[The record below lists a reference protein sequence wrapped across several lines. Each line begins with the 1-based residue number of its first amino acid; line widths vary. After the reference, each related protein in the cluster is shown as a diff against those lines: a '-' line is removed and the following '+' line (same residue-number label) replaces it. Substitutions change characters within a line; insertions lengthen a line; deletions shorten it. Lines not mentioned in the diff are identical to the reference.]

1 MEKKDKATN
10 TFFLLEILP
19 QMIKICNKMKQP
31 NGNLGASAISWTASK
46 LAVGKAPCG
55 KRVKNDMA
63 PAVWNNMLIWF
74 DLNYVDPESISDIIS
89 SYFIYNRSSAYQDYC
104 NRMDLNDYSIY
115 ITEIQL
121 PPTYTGHSL
130 FQSKQL
136 GRFVANHQLLSAPT
150 ATFLVVCSKTL
161 SLSISPEPGQG
172 WCRGAIEVILRH
184 ANIVLAGHSH
194 RTKSAHPKT
203 YSTRFNLLLDHFPR
217 CFMDFKK
224 DLNKQIAWDEKHVG
238 RSPTLRRPGGMD
250 SWRPH
255 DVYIW

>member
-1 MEKKDKATN
+1 
-10 TFFLLEILP
+10 
-19 QMIKICNKMKQP
+19 
-31 NGNLGASAISWTASK
+31 
-46 LAVGKAPCG
+46 
-55 KRVKNDMA
+55 
-63 PAVWNNMLIWF
+63 
-74 DLNYVDPESISDIIS
+74 
-89 SYFIYNRSSAYQDYC
+89 
-104 NRMDLNDYSIY
+104 MDLNDYSIYTIY

-150 ATFLVVCSKTL
+150 ATFLVVCSKAL
-161 SLSISPEPGQG
+161 SLSISPAPGQG

-194 RTKSAHPKT
+194 RTKSAHPKK

-250 SWRPH
+250 S
-255 DVYIW
+255 

>member
-1 MEKKDKATN
+1 MQQNEAAQRKS
-10 TFFLLEILP
+10 
-19 QMIKICNKMKQP
+19 
-31 NGNLGASAISWTASK
+31 GRIS
-46 LAVGKAPCG
+46 
-55 KRVKNDMA
+55 
-63 PAVWNNMLIWF
+63 NMLNGFQIDRWEGPVWQACKKWHGTGSVKQYVNMIWF
-74 DLNYVDPESISDIIS
+74 ELCWSWIHLGY
-89 SYFIYNRSSAYQDYC
+89 YFIYNRSSAYQDYC
-104 NRMDLNDYSIY
+104 SRMDLNDYSIY

-136 GRFVANHQLLSAPT
+136 GRFVANHQILSAPT

-161 SLSISPEPGQG
+161 SLSISPAPGQG

-194 RTKSAHPKT
+194 RTKSAHPKK

-224 DLNKQIAWDEKHVG
+224 DLYK
-238 RSPTLRRPGGMD
+238 
-250 SWRPH
+250 
-255 DVYIW
+255 